1 MYPGKGVYC
10 PMTKDGAT
18 VVKHIGLHHDQ
29 QIRNGVMLAVQSA
42 VKQEKLYGDGT
53 TLATILCLAYWLI
66 VRDSGLP
73 VRDAI
78 RMIDRDLE
86 LFEQAIK
93 DNTKQIETIEE
104 LKRIAMVS
112 TNGDEELAESVTN
125 SVWDAGI
132 YGQVIAGFQQA
143 PGVTTKKTEGYV
155 FNCGIQDREF
165 TNQGPT
171 CVLDG
176 VHYLLTEKM
185 INSAKEIDHII
196 QGLIKSADGKHANLV
211 IIGPEVGYSFRSQI
225 ISTFTNADLMVKVA
239 FVSTNQ
245 LLPGKAKFVLEDIA
259 AVTGAQI
266 ISDGTKSWKSYTESI
281 LGQSKSFYSDQE
293 RTIIFGTEADTSE
306 HIAKL
311 ETVMK
316 TAEDAY
322 LMDLAKESHG
332 MIKGGLHEIKIG
344 ALSEAE
350 LMERRDRA
358 DDAILACKSALRG
371 GYIVG
376 GGTLPH
382 ILSSSSEIDF
392 SNVFRQVMQYPMTI
406 LITNG
411 GVNPNDDLSY
421 LKASKDHMK
430 SVSEFGIFD
439 PSDVVIGAFKNAW
452 SVISRALLCKY
463 MIMVCE

>member
-1 MYPGKGVYC
+1 
-10 PMTKDGAT
+10 MTKDGAT
-18 VVKHIGLHHDQ
+18 VAKHIGIHHDQ
-29 QIRNGVMLAVQSA
+29 QIRNGVMLAIQSA

-78 RMIDRDLE
+78 KIIDRDLE

-93 DNTKQIETIEE
+93 DNTKQIEDIEE

-112 TNGDEELAESVTN
+112 TNGDEELAYAITN
-125 SVWDAGI
+125 AVWDAGI
-132 YGQVIAGFQQA
+132 YGQVLSGFQQPA
-143 PGVTTKKTEGYV
+143 GVTTKKTEGYV

-165 TNQGPT
+165 MTQGPA
-171 CVLDG
+171 CILED

-196 QGLIKSADGKHANLV
+196 QGLIKSTEVKPVSVV
-211 IIGPEVGYSFRSQI
+211 IIGPEIGYSFRSQI
-225 ISTFTNADLMVKVA
+225 ISTFSNHEIPARVA

-245 LLPGKAKFVLEDIA
+245 LLPGKAKFVLEDIS

-266 ISDGTKSWKSYTESI
+266 ISDSTASWKSYSETI
-281 LGQSKSFYSDQE
+281 LGKSKSFYSDPE

-306 HIAKL
+306 YISKL
-311 ETVMK
+311 ELLMQ

-392 SNVFRQVMQYPMTI
+392 SNVFRQVLQYPMSI

-421 LKASKDHMK
+421 LKASKDHMR
-430 SVSEFGIFD
+430 SVSELGIFD

-463 MIMVCE
+463 MIMVVE